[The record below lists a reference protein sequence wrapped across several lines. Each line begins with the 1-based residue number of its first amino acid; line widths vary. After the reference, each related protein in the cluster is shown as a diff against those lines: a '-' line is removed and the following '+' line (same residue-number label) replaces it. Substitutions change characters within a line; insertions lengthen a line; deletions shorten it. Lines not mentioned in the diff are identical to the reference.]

1 MEGGRDRRLLSL
13 RELAVSVRSK
23 FQLFSF
29 PLEEI
34 AACPSPLKA
43 GDSEEHRSLA
53 PSSYPREAPPCFS
66 LRFILLFCFLALA
79 LYNLS
84 YDIFS
89 PIDFHQSTSCR
100 ARELDLSI

>member
-29 PLEEI
+29 PLEEV

-53 PSSYPREAPPCFS
+53 PRFLSQGSSTLFFFVVYTVVLFSCFG
-66 LRFILLFCFLALA
+66 FI
-79 LYNLS
+79 
-84 YDIFS
+84 
-89 PIDFHQSTSCR
+89 
-100 ARELDLSI
+100 

>member
-29 PLEEI
+29 PLEV

-53 PSSYPREAPPCFS
+53 PSSYSREVPPCFS
-66 LRFILLFCFLALA
+66 LWFILLFCFLALA

-89 PIDFHQSTSCR
+89 PIDFRQSTSCR